1 MSILVTGGTGF
12 LGSVLIDKLPAKG
25 EKVISVSRHYPEP
38 RMNLIPLIGD
48 ILKPN
53 LGLEDRYLA
62 DSYGKIDAVYHVA
75 GIVDLSEK
83 DKNDRIYQT
92 NVIGTKNVVNFC
104 EDHKVP
110 QLFYVSTSYTRS
122 INPYECSKAEAE
134 ILVRNSSITQKTI
147 FKPSIIMGNKDHF
160 ALEHFPLFVQKMIRI
175 HRRADTVRRD
185 VESFA
190 HLPAIEPI
198 FHVRGNPKGAINLV
212 PVESVVDAMVR
223 IKEPGTYWLTNP
235 SPPLIGE
242 ILGWLGESLLLKI
255 VAAQEFNATPI
266 ELVFE
271 RITRAFAPY
280 LQGDDFES
288 DLSECEPITKQTV
301 AETVHLVLNHSTKN
315 E

>member
-1 MSILVTGGTGF
+1 MTILITGGTGF

-25 EKVISVSRHYPEP
+25 EKIISVSRHYPEP
-38 RMNLIPLIGD
+38 RMNLFPLIGD

-62 DSYGKIDAVYHVA
+62 DSWGKIDSVYHIA

-92 NVIGTKNVVNFC
+92 NVIGTRNVVNFC
-104 EDHKVP
+104 EDHKIP
-110 QLFYVSTSYTRS
+110 HLFYVSTAYTNGK
-122 INPYECSKAEAE
+122 NPYECSKSEAE
-134 ILVRNSSITQKTI
+134 IMVRSSLIPQKTI
-147 FKPSIIMGNKDHF
+147 FKPSIIMGNKEHF
-160 ALEHFPLFVQKMIRI
+160 VLEHFPLFVQKMIRI
-175 HRRADTVRRD
+175 HRRVDSVRRD

-212 PVESVVDAMVR
+212 PVESVADAMAR

-235 SPPLIGE
+235 NPPLIGE
-242 ILGWLGESLLLKI
+242 VLGWLGESLLLKI
-255 VAAQEFNATPI
+255 VATQEFNATPI

-271 RITRAFAPY
+271 RITKAFAPY
-280 LQGDDFES
+280 LQGDDFKS
-288 DLSECEPITKQTV
+288 DLSKCELINKQTID
-301 AETVHLVLNHSTKN
+301 ETVHLVLHHSLKD
-315 E
+315 